1 MANKKKHTEEQIEAL
16 INNAVNENKD
26 LTDVSDS
33 PNIQSKIIE
42 KENTE
47 KTSEKPEKIKKKKAS
62 FRDLIDGSILTR
74 EYVIDQMPY
83 IFFLALIAMIY
94 IGNKYDSEKMAR
106 DAVVIQN
113 EIKELRCEK
122 ISIHS
127 ELDSLS
133 KQSSVTRLIN
143 EKQLTIKQLVEPPK
157 KIVISK
163 NRNTNKTNITANK

>member
-1 MANKKKHTEEQIEAL
+1 MATKKEHKEEQIEAL
-16 INNAVNENKD
+16 IDKA
-26 LTDVSDS
+26 VSDTVEDS
-33 PNIQSKIIE
+33 AEALSTKQPTENSKNKID
-42 KENTE
+42 KKV
-47 KTSEKPEKIKKKKAS
+47 KTDKRQPKKKKAS
-62 FRDLIDGSILTR
+62 IRDLIDGSILTR

-113 EIKELRCEK
+113 QIKELRCEK

-133 KQSSVTRLIN
+133 KQSSVTKLIN
-143 EKQLTIKQLVEPPK
+143 EKKLSIKQLVEPPK
-157 KIVISK
+157 KIVIPNKK
-163 NRNTNKTNITANK
+163 NSGKTNLTANK

>member
-1 MANKKKHTEEQIEAL
+1 MIIKKKHKEKQIETL
-16 INNAVNENKD
+16 TDNAVYENPEIKDSTETESNKIENENNK
-26 LTDVSDS
+26 
-33 PNIQSKIIE
+33 
-42 KENTE
+42 
-47 KTSEKPEKIKKKKAS
+47 KTTEKIKKEKAS

-113 EIKELRCEK
+113 EIKELRSEK

-133 KQSSVTRLIN
+133 KQSSVTKLIL
-143 EKQLTIKQLVEPPK
+143 EKNLTIKQLVEPPK
-157 KIVISK
+157 KIVISDK
-163 NRNTNKTNITANK
+163 NKIKSNITADK